1 MRAGRAFVEQ
11 VQLPPTVAAR
21 TLSGGHPAARGFDY
35 ATAFSRNIGW
45 LTQAEQQHFKQK
57 RVAIAGMGGVG
68 GFHLTTLARLGIG
81 KFHIADLDQ
90 FEVANFNRQ
99 AGAAMS
105 TVGHAKVDVLAGMA
119 KDINPESELDVF
131 SDGVH
136 NANLARFFRNVDL
149 YVDGLDAFAFEARE
163 AVFAYCA
170 QHHIPAITVAP
181 LGMSAALLNFMP
193 GRMSFEQYFQLSGRS
208 DPEKA
213 IRFLVGFA
221 PSLLHRHYLVDP
233 TAVNLAEGR
242 GPSTGLSCQ
251 LCAGVAAAEAL
262 KILLGRGRVWAAPHA
277 IQFDAFRNRMAHT
290 WRPGG
295 NRHPLNRLAI
305 AIAKRQLGI

>member
-1 MRAGRAFVEQ
+1 MTRDSRESPALETPARVGAGDA
-11 VQLPPTVAAR
+11 
-21 TLSGGHPAARGFDY
+21 SGFDY

-45 LTQAEQQHFKQK
+45 LTEAEQATLRRK

-68 GFHLTTLARLGIG
+68 GVHLTTLARLGVA
-81 KFHIADLDQ
+81 KFHIADLDR

-99 AGAAMS
+99 AGATM
-105 TVGHAKVDVLAGMA
+105 TTLGRPKVEVLAAMA
-119 KDINPESELDVF
+119 RDINPECELEIF
-131 SDGVH
+131 PDGVDGS
-136 NANLARFFRNVDL
+136 NLARFFQGVDL
-149 YVDGLDAFAFEARE
+149 YVDGLDAFAFGARE

-170 QHHIPAITVAP
+170 AHRVPATTVAP

-193 GRMSFEQYFQLSGRS
+193 GGMTFEEYFRLSGCS
-208 DPEKA
+208 DAEKA

-221 PSLLHRHYLVDP
+221 PSLLHRHYLVDK
-233 TAVNLAEGR
+233 TRVDLAEGR

-251 LCAGVAAAEAL
+251 LCAGVATAEAL
-262 KILLGRGRVWAAPHA
+262 KILLGRGKVWAAPHA
-277 IQFDAFRNRMAHT
+277 VQFDAFRNKMSHT

-305 AIAKRQLGI
+305 AIAKRQLGIR

>member
-1 MRAGRAFVEQ
+1 MLDFAPVVDRSP
-11 VQLPPTVAAR
+11 LIDIPPSNAR
-21 TLSGGHPAARGFDY
+21 HTGAFDY
-35 ATAFSRNIGW
+35 ASAFSRNIGW
-45 LTQAEQQHFKQK
+45 LTEGEQEALRTK

-68 GFHLTTLARLGIG
+68 GVHLTTLARLGVAR
-81 KFHIADLDQ
+81 FNIADLDH

-99 AGAAMS
+99 LGASMS
-105 TVGHAKVDVLAGMA
+105 TVGRPKVDVLARMA
-119 KDINPESELDVF
+119 GDINPEADIQVF
-131 SDGVH
+131 RDGVKPG
-136 NANLARFFRNVDL
+136 NLARFFRDVDV

-170 QHHIPAITVAP
+170 EHRIPAITVAP
-181 LGMSAALLNFMP
+181 LGMSAALLNFLP
-193 GRMSFEQYFQLSGRS
+193 GRMTFEQYFQLAGRS
-208 DPEKA
+208 DAEKA

-221 PSLLHRHYLVDP
+221 PSLLHRRYLVDR
-233 TAVNLAEGR
+233 TRVNLAEGR

-262 KILLGRGRVWAAPHA
+262 KILLGRGKVWAAPHA

-295 NRHPLNRLAI
+295 NRHPMNRLAI